1 MIIEKESPLY
11 PECLKQFDAKIFVG
25 GCISRGE
32 GSRFRAKAHAHLS
45 YGNPNREPN
54 PGWICFLSAKRLSSK
69 ELCLHEMAHILTNNF
84 HTKKWREKLLEIGGT
99 LDEVPGILRS
109 YQPKRRCE

>member
-32 GSRFRAKAHAHLS
+32 GSRFRGKTGRDEKIKVETAS
-45 YGNPNREPN
+45 NR
-54 PGWICFLSAKRLSSK
+54 RLSVMPM
-69 ELCLHEMAHILTNNF
+69 LMRLTNRKE
-84 HTKKWREKLLEIGGT
+84 TK
-99 LDEVPGILRS
+99 
-109 YQPKRRCE
+109 Q